1 MDNGYLLTVMGNG
14 QLLEN
19 NIPGNRKRTG
29 CAVWMELDSAAPEN
43 EPNLLKKDDVT
54 MTS

>member
-19 NIPGNRKRTG
+19 KTPWQQGPDRVRRGDGMGPCNT
-29 CAVWMELDSAAPEN
+29 
-43 EPNLLKKDDVT
+43 
-54 MTS
+54 